1 VSTENVIF
9 LSIDQKFLLGYFLRM
24 TKKLTRQE
32 QEWDAICAR
41 CARCCYEK
49 IDFEG
54 RIYYTEL
61 PCEFLDIKTKTCRVY
76 ERRDVERPGCVR
88 LTPETVKKGFLPADC
103 PYVKGIDNYQA
114 PILQDDDD

>member
-1 VSTENVIF
+1 MAKQLDKE
-9 LSIDQKFLLGYFLRM
+9 
-24 TKKLTRQE
+24 E
-32 QEWDAICAR
+32 QEWEKVCAR

-61 PCEFLDIKTKTCRVY
+61 PCEFLDLQTKTCRVY
-76 ERRDVERPGCVR
+76 DERDAKRPGCVR

-103 PYVKGIDNYQA
+103 PYVADMENYPA
-114 PILQDDDD
+114 PSLPDEDET